1 MAESMLAKLTISQAA
16 DALAAGSLSALELT
30 NYYLQRIS
38 LDAPVTNA
46 YISVSAA
53 SARAQAIASDQRRAL
68 GRSLGKLDGIP
79 LAIKDNIDVQGQV
92 TTAGIAALKS
102 NIAAKDAHCVARLRK
117 AGAVLLGKLNLN
129 EGALGAD
136 NTNPHFGDCHNP
148 LQHGF
153 TPGGSSGGS
162 AAAVAAG
169 LCIAAL
175 GTDTMGSVRIPASYC
190 GIVGFKP
197 SYDLIRRSGI
207 VAACTRLDHVGVL
220 TQSVRDAVILLAFL
234 SAQPLPA
241 INQNQVASAR
251 IGALSQLAVHGVEP
265 GVAASFVDARNK
277 LHTAGFQSVEL
288 SLDGFD
294 FGHYRRA
301 GLLATEADM
310 ALVHAPHAD
319 QLSQRLQAMLAFPAT
334 KSALDLAGAY
344 KKIDEAAARLLHCF
358 DEFDFIL
365 TPTTPQQSFPHGTPA
380 PSNQA
385 DLTSLANMAGCPAIS
400 LPIAPHA
407 GLPVGLQIIAAPGND
422 LSLLALAAA
431 FEAALTRAPKYIN
444 GSH

>member
-1 MAESMLAKLTISQAA
+1 MPDSGIAKLTISQAA

-30 NYYLQRIS
+30 NYYLQRIAV
-38 LDAPVTNA
+38 DAHKTNA
-46 YISVSAA
+46 YISVAA
-53 SARAQAIASDQRRAL
+53 QSARAQAIASDQRRAQ
-68 GRSLGKLDGIP
+68 GQSLGKLDGIP

-92 TTAGIAALKS
+92 TTAGTAALKS
-102 NIAAKDAHCVARLRK
+102 NVSALDAHCVARLRK

-136 NTNPHFGDCHNP
+136 NANADFGDCHNP
-148 LQHGF
+148 LRHGF

-169 LCIAAL
+169 LCVAAL
-175 GTDTMGSVRIPASYC
+175 GTDTMGSVRIPAAYC

-197 SYDLIRRSGI
+197 SFDLIRRSGL
-207 VAACTRLDHVGVL
+207 VTACTRLDHVGVL
-220 TQSVRDAVILLAFL
+220 THSVRDAVILLAFL
-234 SAQPLPA
+234 SAGPLPE
-241 INQNQVASAR
+241 INQNQVANAR
-251 IGALSQLAVHGVEP
+251 IGALSELASHGVEP
-265 GVAASFVDARNK
+265 GIAASFADARNR
-277 LHTAGFQSVEL
+277 LHTAGFQSLEL

-310 ALVHAPHAD
+310 AIVHSPHFD
-319 QLSQRLQAMLAFPAT
+319 QLSKRLQAMLAFPSA
-334 KSALDLAGAY
+334 KSALDLARAY
-344 KKIDEAAARLLHCF
+344 QKIDEAAARLLRCF
-358 DEFDFIL
+358 DEVDFIL
-365 TPTTPQQSFPHGTPA
+365 TPTTPQQPFPHGVQAPA
-380 PSNQA
+380 NQA

-400 LPIAPHA
+400 LPIQPHA

-431 FEAALTRAPKYIN
+431 FEAALIRSPKYSN